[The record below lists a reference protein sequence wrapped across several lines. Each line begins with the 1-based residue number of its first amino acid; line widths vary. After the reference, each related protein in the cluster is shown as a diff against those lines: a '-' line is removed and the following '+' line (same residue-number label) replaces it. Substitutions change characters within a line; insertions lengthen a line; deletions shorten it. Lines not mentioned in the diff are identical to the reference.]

1 MIILKNIFFKTH
13 YIGMLITPY
22 LWILFPNII
31 WIYPIIILS
40 WKINDN
46 KCILSQLEEKLFG
59 EIFLGPGKKNFV
71 PLKHRIILYVNFLI
85 GFVFYYKDYSI
96 FLSFCPFMFSS
107 SIFFS

>member
-1 MIILKNIFFKTH
+1 MTILKNIFFKAH

-71 PLKHRIILYVNFLI
+71 PLKHRIILYINFLI
-85 GFVFYYKDYSI
+85 GFIFYYKDYV
-96 FLSFCPFMFSS
+96 
-107 SIFFS
+107 

>member
-1 MIILKNIFFKTH
+1 
-13 YIGMLITPY
+13 MLITPY

-59 EIFLGPGKKNFV
+59 EIFTVSGHIDYTLSRHESLLLWSQVLSKVPKKKVRLPQIKMTKRWEKTF
-71 PLKHRIILYVNFLI
+71 
-85 GFVFYYKDYSI
+85 
-96 FLSFCPFMFSS
+96 
-107 SIFFS
+107 

>member
-1 MIILKNIFFKTH
+1 MTILKNIFFKVH

-46 KCILSQLEEKLFG
+46 KCLLSQLEEKIIWRDIFG
-59 EIFLGPGKKNFV
+59 TWKKKFCSIKTQNYFV
-71 PLKHRIILYVNFLI
+71 
-85 GFVFYYKDYSI
+85 
-96 FLSFCPFMFSS
+96 C
-107 SIFFS
+107 